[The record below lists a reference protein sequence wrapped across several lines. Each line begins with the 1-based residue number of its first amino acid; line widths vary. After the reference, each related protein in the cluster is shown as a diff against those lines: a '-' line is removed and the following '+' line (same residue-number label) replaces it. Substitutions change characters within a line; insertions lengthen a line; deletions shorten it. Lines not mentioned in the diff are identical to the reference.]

1 MEDDVAS
8 LKTFSAAF
16 LFSFGISLAGP
27 DILIPEAAAQDDSV
41 GIKIPLSAKNLS
53 PGQRA
58 SMSRFIKDHIN
69 FIKEGELIMQNTLPN
84 FEFVMTEKSFDKRL
98 NATETYRARSM
109 PSGSIAALHD
119 FHTGEPI
126 ESCKT
131 PCNLSVAPTESYHI
145 SHFKMGHLPF
155 IRQITPEDRTFETIP
170 RNMGANMFEAFLIG
184 MQCQSEFRAQKNKA
198 DQDAKPCYRVPPL
211 IPPDTYESGFCIA
224 VFDVNQNGFPENIE
238 AKDCT
243 HPNFKRQSEAVV
255 RSWTYTPKIERGQ
268 AVTQRGVE
276 TKLTYRIM
284 DRSGELLAG
293 PEGAMPKP
301 GEESP
306 LLNYKD

>member
-1 MEDDVAS
+1 MAS
-8 LKTFSAAF
+8 LKTFGATF
-16 LFSFGISLAGP
+16 LFSLGISLTGP
-27 DILIPEAAAQDDSV
+27 DILIAEASAQDESV
-41 GIKIPLSAKNLS
+41 SIKVPISAKNL
-53 PGQRA
+53 PPRQRA
-58 SMSRFIKDHIN
+58 LMSRFITDHIN
-69 FIKEGELIMQNTLPN
+69 FIKEGERIMQDTLPN
-84 FEFVMTEKSFDKRL
+84 FKFVMTEKSFDKRL

-109 PSGSIAALHD
+109 PSGSIATLHD
-119 FHTGEPI
+119 FHTGEPL

-131 PCNLSVAPTESYHI
+131 PCNLSVAPTQSYHI
-145 SHFKMGHLPF
+145 SHYKMGHLPF
-155 IRQITPEDRTFETIP
+155 IRINTPEDRTFETIP
-170 RNMGANMFEAFLIG
+170 RNLGADMLEAFLIG
-184 MQCQSEFRAQKNKA
+184 MQCQTEFRAQKNKA

-211 IPPDTYESGFCIA
+211 TPPDTYESGFCIA
-224 VFDVNQNGFPENIE
+224 VFDVNQNGFTENIK

-276 TKLTYRIM
+276 TKLTYRIV
-284 DRSGELLAG
+284 DLSGELLAG

-301 GEESP
+301 GEENP